1 MADTTTRDDRP
12 DEDEEYVDLA
22 PEAGRVH
29 KALFVLGGLVVF
41 VALLA
46 ALGGYWLYK
55 QVDPGSPGQ
64 EVTITVPPGSTTS
77 QIATLLEE
85 KKVITNATIF
95 QYYTKFKGAGPFKAG
110 NYDGLHQNDSMGSVI
125 DRLEAGPL
133 PPKYTEIAVP
143 EGLWLQ
149 DIRAI
154 ILKTFPQMDGGRL
167 DNALKSVR
175 SKYQPEGSDNLEGL
189 LFPAV
194 YRVTEGDEGDEQK
207 LVQQMVSKFDQ
218 VGDEIGLDK
227 ATERLKGQTGKTDLT
242 PYQVVTVASMIE
254 AEAKLPEDQAKIARV
269 IYNRLAQDMSLGIDA
284 TVIYA
289 LGEHVESLTSTQLKV
304 DSPYN
309 TRQKKGLPP
318 TPIGSPGKSSLQAA
332 LNPAEGDWL
341 YYVLADE
348 NGGHYFTADYND
360 FLRAQRESQRKGLL

>member
-1 MADTTTRDDRP
+1 MTDTTTRDERP
-12 DEDEEYVDLA
+12 DEDYVELP
-22 PEAGRVH
+22 PEPGRLRKV
-29 KALFVLGGLVVF
+29 LFVLGGLLVF
-41 VALLA
+41 IGLMA
-46 ALGGYWLYK
+46 ALGGWWLYK
-55 QVDPGSPGQ
+55 QVDPGNPGQ
-64 EVTITVPPGSTTS
+64 ELTITVPPGSTTS
-77 QIATLLEE
+77 QIGTLLEA
-85 KKVITNATIF
+85 KGVITNATVF
-95 QYYTKFKGAGPFKAG
+95 QYYAKFRGAGPFKAG
-110 NYDGLHQNDSMGSVI
+110 NYDGLRQHSSMGAVI

-133 PPKYTEIAVP
+133 PPKYTEMAVP

-149 DIRAI
+149 DIRAL
-154 ILKTFPQMDGGRL
+154 ILKTFPQMDPGRL
-167 DNALKSVR
+167 DTALRSVR
-175 SKYQPEGSDNLEGL
+175 SKYQPQGSDNLEGL

-194 YRVTEGDEGDEQK
+194 YRVQEGDEGDEQK
-207 LVQQMVSKFDQ
+207 LVQQMVTKFDQ

-254 AEAKLPEDQAKIARV
+254 AEAKLPEDKAKIARV
-269 IYNRLAQDMSLGIDA
+269 IYNRLAQDMQLGIDA

-289 LGEHVESLTSTQLKV
+289 LGEHLQSLTSSQLKV

-318 TPIGSPGKSSLQAA
+318 TPIGSPGKASLEAA

-360 FLRAQRESQRKGLL
+360 FLRAQREAQKKGLL